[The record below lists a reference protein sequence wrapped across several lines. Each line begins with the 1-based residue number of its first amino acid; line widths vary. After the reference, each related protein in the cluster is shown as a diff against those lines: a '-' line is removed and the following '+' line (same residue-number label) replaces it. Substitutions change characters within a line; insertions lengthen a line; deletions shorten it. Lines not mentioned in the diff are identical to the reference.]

1 MAEGKPKG
9 NVGPPLPMRLLCI
22 PLLAASAVFAAVSPE
37 EIAPTKKTPF
47 TQPAEAAR
55 GELHEA
61 IKAYMGK
68 EPGTFGAH
76 ASAQDF
82 PGVVESKER
91 VNRTVAYDAN
101 LVHRW
106 DTTAGNAPNLATG
119 PDAWQETGL
128 YAAPGE
134 VVIVKVASLPE
145 NRVVKV
151 IVGCHRDSL
160 LKLEKWN
167 RFPVIARTF
176 ELKVGENKVANPFG
190 GQLFIQ
196 SSHKDWRKPAKASP
210 SSPLQFSNAVAMPTY
225 VLGKDS
231 PETWMKAKQLPAPWV
246 TLVGKQVILHVQAA
260 EARKL
265 ADPKGLLE
273 WWDKAMALEDDLVAL
288 NRLAPERV
296 VPDRQISAGFM
307 HSGYPFMCWIDP
319 SQKDSIDLPK
329 LMKEGNWGFFHELGH
344 NHQRTTWTFDGQ
356 TEVTCN
362 LFSLYVMEKL
372 VGKPQG
378 KGHPAMEKLDEMLA
392 KRFAAEPD
400 KGPFEQLATFVVLIR
415 AHGWN
420 PLRETL
426 RSYATVATPKGATK
440 EQLQSIFA
448 ERYGKAAKADVCEY
462 FEKMGYH
469 VEGSAKAALKGLP
482 VFKPTLPSPAK

>member
-1 MAEGKPKG
+1 MR
-9 NVGPPLPMRLLCI
+9 PLFVFLF
-22 PLLAASAVFAAVSPE
+22 ATSVAFAAVSPE
-37 EIAPTKKTPF
+37 EITPTKKAPF
-47 TQPAEAAR
+47 VPPAEAAR
-55 GELHEA
+55 GELNDS
-61 IKAYMGK
+61 IKAYMAK

-82 PGVVESKER
+82 PGIVEAKER
-91 VNRTVAYDAN
+91 VARTVSYDSN

-134 VVIVKVASLPE
+134 VVIVKVASIPE

-151 IVGCHRDSL
+151 IIGCHRDSL
-160 LKLEKWN
+160 LKLDKWN
-167 RFPVIARTF
+167 RFPVINRTF
-176 ELKVGENKVANPFG
+176 ELKVGDNKIANAFG

-196 SSHKDWRKPAKASP
+196 SSHKDWRKPVKASP
-210 SSPLQFSNAVAMPTY
+210 STPLQFSNAVAMPTF
-225 VLGKDS
+225 VLGKDT
-231 PETWMKAKQLPAPWV
+231 PDTWMKAKLLPAPWV
-246 TLVGKQVILHVQAA
+246 TLVGKQVILHVQAS
-260 EARKL
+260 EVKKL
-265 ADPKGLLE
+265 NDPKGLLE
-273 WWDKAMALEDDLVAL
+273 WWDKAMALEDDLIAL
-288 NRLAPERV
+288 TRLAPERV

-329 LMKEGNWGFFHELGH
+329 LTKEGNWGFFHELGH
-344 NHQRTTWTFDGQ
+344 NHQRRDWTFDGQ

-362 LFSLYVMEKL
+362 FFSLYVMEKL

-378 KGHPAMEKLDEMLA
+378 RGHPAMEKIDELLA
-392 KRFAAEPD
+392 KRFAAEPN

-415 AHGWN
+415 AHGWG

-426 RSYATVATPKGATK
+426 RSYASVATPKGATK

-448 ERYGKAAKADVCEY
+448 ERYGKAAKADVSDY

-469 VEGSAKAALKGLP
+469 VESTAKATLKGLP
-482 VFKPTLPSPAK
+482 AFKPTLPTPAK

>member
-1 MAEGKPKG
+1 
-9 NVGPPLPMRLLCI
+9 MRLLS
-22 PLLAASAVFAAVSPE
+22 LSFFAASVALAAVSPE
-37 EIAPTKKTPF
+37 EITPTKKTPF
-47 TQPAEAAR
+47 VPPAEAGRA
-55 GELHEA
+55 ELVDA
-61 IKAYMGK
+61 IKAYMAK

-76 ASAQDF
+76 AAAQDF
-82 PGVVESKER
+82 PGLVEAKER
-91 VNRTVAYDAN
+91 VARTVSYDSN

-134 VVIVKVASLPE
+134 VVTVKVASIPE

-151 IVGCHRDSL
+151 IVGCHRDGL
-160 LKLEKWN
+160 FKLEKWN
-167 RFPVIARTF
+167 RFPLITRTF
-176 ELKVGENKVANPFG
+176 ELKVGDNKIANPFG

-196 SSHKDWRKPAKASP
+196 SSHKDWRKPVKASP
-210 SSPLQFSNAVAMPTY
+210 ATPLQFANAVAMPTY

-231 PETWMKAKQLPAPWV
+231 PESWMKAKQLPAPWV
-246 TLVGKQVILHVQAA
+246 TLVGKQVILHVQAH
-260 EARKL
+260 EVKKL
-265 ADPKGLLE
+265 TDPKGLLE
-273 WWDKAMALEDDLVAL
+273 WWDKAMALEDDLVGL
-288 NRLAPERV
+288 VRLAPERV

-329 LMKEGNWGFFHELGH
+329 LTKEGNWGFFHELGH

-378 KGHPAMEKLDEMLA
+378 RGHPAMDKIDELLA
-392 KRFAAEPD
+392 KRFAAEPN

-415 AHGWN
+415 AHSWG

-426 RSYATVATPKGATK
+426 RSYASVPTPKGASK

-448 ERYGKAAKADVCEY
+448 ERYGKAAKADVRDY

-469 VEGSAKAALKGLP
+469 VESAAKASLKGFP
-482 VFKPTLPSPAK
+482 AFKPALPSAAK

>member
-1 MAEGKPKG
+1 MSRKGK
-9 NVGPPLPMRLLCI
+9 VSTPLAMRPLCAF
-22 PLLAASAVFAAVSPE
+22 LFATSVAFAAISPE
-37 EIAPTKKTPF
+37 EITPTKKAPF
-47 TQPAEAAR
+47 VPPAEAAR
-55 GELHEA
+55 GELNDS
-61 IKAYMGK
+61 IKAYMAK

-82 PGVVESKER
+82 PGTVTAKER
-91 VNRTVAYDAN
+91 VTRTVAYDSN
-101 LVHRW
+101 LIHRW
-106 DTTAGNAPNLATG
+106 DTTAGNAPNLATS
-119 PDAWQETGL
+119 PDVWQETGL

-134 VVIVKVASLPE
+134 VVVVKVASIPE
-145 NRVVKV
+145 NRVVKI

-160 LKLEKWN
+160 LKLDKWT
-167 RFPVIARTF
+167 RFPVINRTF
-176 ELKVGENKVANPFG
+176 ELKVGENKIANAFG

-196 SSHKDWRKPAKASP
+196 STHKDWRKPVKASP
-210 SSPLQFSNAVAMPTY
+210 STPLQFSNAVAIPTY

-231 PETWMKAKQLPAPWV
+231 PETWLKAKQLPAPWV
-246 TLVGKQVILHVQAA
+246 TLVGKQVILHVQAS
-260 EARKL
+260 EVKRL
-265 ADPKGLLE
+265 SDPKGLLE
-273 WWDKAMALEDDLVAL
+273 WWDKAMALEDDLIGL
-288 NRLAPERV
+288 TRLAPERV

-329 LMKEGNWGFFHELGH
+329 LTKEGNWGFFHELGH
-344 NHQRTTWTFDGQ
+344 NHQSKTWTFDGQ

-378 KGHPAMEKLDEMLA
+378 RGHPAMEKLDEMLA
-392 KRFAAEPD
+392 KRFAAEPN

-415 AHGWN
+415 AHGWA

-426 RSYATVATPKGATK
+426 RSYASVATPKGATK

-448 ERYGKAAKADVCEY
+448 ERYGKAAKADVSEY

-469 VEGSAKAALKGLP
+469 VESAAKAALKGFP
-482 VFKPTLPSPAK
+482 AFKPTLPTPAK

>member
-1 MAEGKPKG
+1 MSRKGKVSK
-9 NVGPPLPMRLLCI
+9 PLAMRPLCAF
-22 PLLAASAVFAAVSPE
+22 LFATSVVFAAVSPE
-37 EIAPTKKTPF
+37 EITPSKKAPF
-47 TQPAEAAR
+47 VQPAEAAR

-61 IKAYMGK
+61 IKSYMAK

-82 PGVVESKER
+82 PGIVQGKER
-91 VNRTVAYDAN
+91 VARTVAYDSN

-106 DTTAGNAPNLATG
+106 DTNFGNAPNLATG

-134 VVIVKVASLPE
+134 VVIVKVASIPE

-151 IVGCHRDSL
+151 IIGCHRDSL

-176 ELKVGENKVANPFG
+176 ELKVGDNKIANPFG
-190 GQLFIQ
+190 GQLLIQ
-196 SSHKDWRKPAKASP
+196 SSHKDWRKPVKASP
-210 SSPLQFSNAVAMPTY
+210 STPLQFSNAVSMPTY
-225 VLGKDS
+225 ILGKDTAD
-231 PETWMKAKQLPAPWV
+231 TWIKAKQNPAPWV
-246 TLVGKQVILHVQAA
+246 TLVGKYVILHVQAS
-260 EARKL
+260 EVKKL

-273 WWDKAMALEDDLVAL
+273 WWDKAMALEDDLIGL
-288 NRLAPERV
+288 TRLAPERV

-329 LMKEGNWGFFHELGH
+329 LTKEGNWGFFHELGH
-344 NHQRTTWTFDGQ
+344 NHQSKSWTFDGQ

-378 KGHPAMEKLDEMLA
+378 RGHPAMEKIDELLA
-392 KRFAAEPD
+392 KRFAAEPN
-400 KGPFEQLATFVVLIR
+400 KGPFEQLASFVVLIR
-415 AHGWN
+415 AHGWG

-426 RSYATVATPKGATK
+426 RSYASVATPKGATK

-448 ERYGKAAKADVCEY
+448 ERYGKAAKADVSAY

-469 VEGSAKAALKGLP
+469 VESTAKASLKGLP
-482 VFKPTLPSPAK
+482 AFKPTLPTPAK

>member
-1 MAEGKPKG
+1 MSRKGK
-9 NVGPPLPMRLLCI
+9 VSTPLTMR
-22 PLLAASAVFAAVSPE
+22 PLYVFLFATSVAFAAVSPE
-37 EIAPTKKTPF
+37 EITPTKKAPF
-47 TQPAEAAR
+47 VPPAEAAR
-55 GELHEA
+55 GELNDS
-61 IKAYMGK
+61 IKAYMAK

-82 PGVVESKER
+82 PGIVEAKER
-91 VNRTVAYDAN
+91 VARTVSYDSN

-134 VVIVKVASLPE
+134 VVIVKVASIPE

-151 IVGCHRDSL
+151 IIGCHRDSL
-160 LKLEKWN
+160 LKLDKWN
-167 RFPVIARTF
+167 RFPVINRTF
-176 ELKVGENKVANPFG
+176 ELKVGDNKIANAFG

-196 SSHKDWRKPAKASP
+196 SSHKDWRKPVKASP
-210 SSPLQFSNAVAMPTY
+210 STPLQFSNAVAMPTF
-225 VLGKDS
+225 VLGKDT
-231 PETWMKAKQLPAPWV
+231 PDTWMKAKLLPAPWV
-246 TLVGKQVILHVQAA
+246 TLVGKQVILHVQAS
-260 EARKL
+260 EVKKL
-265 ADPKGLLE
+265 NDPKGLLE
-273 WWDKAMALEDDLVAL
+273 WWDKAMALEDDLIAL
-288 NRLAPERV
+288 TRLAPERV

-329 LMKEGNWGFFHELGH
+329 LTKEGNWGFFHELGH
-344 NHQRTTWTFDGQ
+344 NHQRRDWTFDGQ

-362 LFSLYVMEKL
+362 FFSLYVMEKL

-378 KGHPAMEKLDEMLA
+378 RGHPAMEKIDELLA
-392 KRFAAEPD
+392 KRFAAEPN

-415 AHGWN
+415 AHGWG

-426 RSYATVATPKGATK
+426 RSYASVATPKGATK
-440 EQLQSIFA
+440 EQLQSVFA
-448 ERYGKAAKADVCEY
+448 ERYGKAAKADVSDY

-469 VEGSAKAALKGLP
+469 VEATAKASLKGLP
-482 VFKPTLPSPAK
+482 AFKPTLPTPAK

>member
-1 MAEGKPKG
+1 MA
-9 NVGPPLPMRLLCI
+9 
-22 PLLAASAVFAAVSPE
+22 
-37 EIAPTKKTPF
+37 
-47 TQPAEAAR
+47 
-55 GELHEA
+55 
-61 IKAYMGK
+61 K

-76 ASAQDF
+76 AAAQDF
-82 PGVVESKER
+82 PGSVESKER
-91 VNRTVAYDAN
+91 VARTVTYDSN

-106 DTTAGNAPNLATG
+106 DTNAGNAPNLATG

-145 NRVVKV
+145 NRVIKV
-151 IVGCHRDSL
+151 IIGCHRDSL

-176 ELKVGENKVANPFG
+176 ELKVGDNKIANPFG

-196 SSHKDWRKPAKASP
+196 SSHKDWRKPVKASP
-210 SSPLQFSNAVAMPTY
+210 STPLQFSNAVAMPTY
-225 VLGKDS
+225 VLGKDT
-231 PETWMKAKQLPAPWV
+231 PDTWMKAKQNPAPWV
-246 TLVGKQVILHVQAA
+246 TLVGKYVILHVQAS
-260 EARKL
+260 EVKKL
-265 ADPKGLLE
+265 TDPKALLE
-273 WWDKAMALEDDLVAL
+273 WWDKAMALEADLVAL

-307 HSGYPFMCWIDP
+307 HSGYPFMCWIEP

-329 LMKEGNWGFFHELGH
+329 LTKEGNWGFFHELGH
-344 NHQRTTWTFDGQ
+344 NHQRRDWTFDGQ

-362 LFSLYVMEKL
+362 FFSLYVMEKL

-378 KGHPAMEKLDEMLA
+378 RGHPAMEKIDELLA
-392 KRFAAEPD
+392 KRFAAEPN

-415 AHGWN
+415 AHGWE
-420 PLRETL
+420 PLRQTL
-426 RSYATVATPKGATK
+426 RSYASEPAPKGATK
-440 EQLQSIFA
+440 EQLQSLFA
-448 ERYGKAAKADVCEY
+448 ERYGKAAKADVSEY

-469 VEGSAKAALKGLP
+469 VESTAKTSLKGFP
-482 VFKPTLPSPAK
+482 AFKPTLPTPAK

>member
-1 MAEGKPKG
+1 MR
-9 NVGPPLPMRLLCI
+9 PLCAFLF
-22 PLLAASAVFAAVSPE
+22 ATSVAFAAISPE
-37 EIAPTKKTPF
+37 EITPTKKTPF
-47 TQPAEAAR
+47 KQPAEADR
-55 GELHEA
+55 GELHAA
-61 IKAYMGK
+61 IKEYMAK

-76 ASAQDF
+76 PAAADF
-82 PGVVESKER
+82 PGTVEAKER
-91 VNRTVAYDAN
+91 VARTVTYDSN

-106 DTTAGNAPNLATG
+106 DTNAGNAPNLATG

-145 NRVVKV
+145 NRVIKV
-151 IVGCHRDSL
+151 IIGCHRDSL

-176 ELKVGENKVANPFG
+176 ELKVGDNKIANPFG

-196 SSHKDWRKPAKASP
+196 SSHKDWRKPVKASP
-210 SSPLQFSNAVAMPTY
+210 STPLQFSNAVAMPTY
-225 VLGKDS
+225 VLGKDT
-231 PETWMKAKQLPAPWV
+231 PDTWMKAKQNPAPWV
-246 TLVGKQVILHVQAA
+246 TLVGKYVILHVQAA
-260 EARKL
+260 EVKKL
-265 ADPKGLLE
+265 ADPQALLE
-273 WWDKAMALEDDLVAL
+273 WWDKAMALEADLVAL

-307 HSGYPFMCWIDP
+307 HSGYPFMCWIEP

-329 LMKEGNWGFFHELGH
+329 LTKEGNWGFFHELGH
-344 NHQRTTWTFDGQ
+344 NHQRRDWTFEGQ

-362 LFSLYVMEKL
+362 FFSLYVMEKL

-378 KGHPAMEKLDEMLA
+378 RGHPAMEKIDELLA
-392 KRFAAEPD
+392 KRFAAEPN

-415 AHGWN
+415 AHGWE
-420 PLRETL
+420 PLRATL
-426 RSYATVATPKGATK
+426 RSYATDPTQKGATK
-440 EQLQSIFA
+440 EQLQSLFA
-448 ERYGKAAKADVCEY
+448 ERYGKAAKADVSAY

-469 VEGSAKAALKGLP
+469 VEATAKASLEDFPA
-482 VFKPTLPSPAK
+482 FKPTLPTPAK

>member
-1 MAEGKPKG
+1 MA
-9 NVGPPLPMRLLCI
+9 
-22 PLLAASAVFAAVSPE
+22 
-37 EIAPTKKTPF
+37 
-47 TQPAEAAR
+47 
-55 GELHEA
+55 
-61 IKAYMGK
+61 K

-76 ASAQDF
+76 AAAQDF
-82 PGVVESKER
+82 PGSVESKER
-91 VNRTVAYDAN
+91 VVRTVAYDSN

-106 DTTAGNAPNLATG
+106 DTNAGNAPNLATG

-145 NRVVKV
+145 NRVIKV
-151 IVGCHRDSL
+151 IIGCHRDSL

-176 ELKVGENKVANPFG
+176 ELKVGDNKIANPFG

-196 SSHKDWRKPAKASP
+196 SSHKDWRKPVKASP
-210 SSPLQFSNAVAMPTY
+210 STPLQFSNAVAMPTY
-225 VLGKDS
+225 VLDKDTPDS
-231 PETWMKAKQLPAPWV
+231 WMKAKQNPAPWV
-246 TLVGKQVILHVQAA
+246 TLVGKYVILHVQAS
-260 EARKL
+260 EVKKL
-265 ADPKGLLE
+265 TDPKALLE
-273 WWDKAMALEDDLVAL
+273 WWDKAMALEADLVAL

-307 HSGYPFMCWIDP
+307 HSGYPFMCWIEP

-329 LMKEGNWGFFHELGH
+329 LTKEGNWGFFHELGH
-344 NHQRTTWTFDGQ
+344 NHQRRDWTFDGQ

-362 LFSLYVMEKL
+362 FFSLYVMEKL

-378 KGHPAMEKLDEMLA
+378 RGHPAMEKIDELLA
-392 KRFAAEPD
+392 KRFAAEPN

-415 AHGWN
+415 AHGWE
-420 PLRETL
+420 PLRQTL
-426 RSYATVATPKGATK
+426 RSYASEPAPKGATK
-440 EQLQSIFA
+440 EQLQSLFA
-448 ERYGKAAKADVCEY
+448 ERYGKAAKADVSEY

-469 VEGSAKAALKGLP
+469 VESTAKTSLKGLP
-482 VFKPTLPSPAK
+482 AFKPTLPTPAK

>member
-1 MAEGKPKG
+1 
-9 NVGPPLPMRLLCI
+9 MRTLCAF
-22 PLLAASAVFAAVSPE
+22 LLAASAAFGAVSPE
-37 EIAPTKKTPF
+37 EITPTKKAPF
-47 TQPAEAAR
+47 IQPPEAGR

-61 IKAYMGK
+61 IKTYMAK

-76 ASAQDF
+76 VAAQDF
-82 PGVVESKER
+82 PGIVESKER
-91 VNRTVAYDAN
+91 VSRAVAYDSN

-106 DTTAGNAPNLATG
+106 DTTNGGAPNLYTS

-134 VVIVKVASLPE
+134 VITVKVASLPE

-176 ELKVGENKVANPFG
+176 ELKVGDNKIANAFG

-196 SSHKDWRKPAKASP
+196 SSHKDWRKPVKASP
-210 SSPLQFSNAVAMPTY
+210 SSPLQFGNAVAMPTY
-225 VLGKDS
+225 VLGKDT
-231 PETWMKAKQLPAPWV
+231 PDTWMKAKQSPAPWV
-246 TLVGKQVILHVQAA
+246 TLAGKYVILHVQASA
-260 EARKL
+260 VKEL
-265 ADPKGLLE
+265 ADPKALLE
-273 WWDKAMALEDDLVAL
+273 WWDKAMALEDDLIAL
-288 NRLAPERV
+288 QRLAPERV

-319 SQKDSIDLPK
+319 SQKDSVDLPK
-329 LMKEGNWGFFHELGH
+329 LKKEGNWGFFHELGH
-344 NHQRTTWTFDGQ
+344 NHQCSAWTFAGQ

-372 VGKPQG
+372 VGKPTG
-378 KGHPAMEKLDEMLA
+378 RGHPSMEKLDELLA
-392 KRFAAEPD
+392 KRFAAEPN

-415 AHGWN
+415 AHGWE

-426 RSYATVATPKGATK
+426 RSYASEAAPKGSSK
-440 EQLQSIFA
+440 EQLQSLFVL
-448 ERYGKAAKADVCEY
+448 RYGKAAKADVCEY

-469 VEGSAKAALKGLP
+469 VEPTAKTALKGLP
-482 VFKPTLPSPAK
+482 AFRPALPPAAK

>member
-1 MAEGKPKG
+1 
-9 NVGPPLPMRLLCI
+9 MRTLCAF
-22 PLLAASAVFAAVSPE
+22 LLAASAAFGAVSPE
-37 EIAPTKKTPF
+37 EITPTKKAPF
-47 TQPAEAAR
+47 IQPPEAGR

-61 IKAYMGK
+61 IKTYMAK

-76 ASAQDF
+76 PAAADF
-82 PGVVESKER
+82 PGIVESKER
-91 VNRTVAYDAN
+91 VARTVTYDSN

-106 DTTAGNAPNLATG
+106 DTNAGNAPNLATG

-134 VVIVKVASLPE
+134 VITVKVASLPE

-176 ELKVGENKVANPFG
+176 ELKVGDNKIANAFG

-196 SSHKDWRKPAKASP
+196 SSHKDWRKPVKASP
-210 SSPLQFSNAVAMPTY
+210 SSPLQFGNAVAMPTY
-225 VLGKDS
+225 VLGKDT
-231 PETWMKAKQLPAPWV
+231 PDTWLEAKQSPAPWV
-246 TLVGKQVILHVQAA
+246 TLAGKYVILHVQASA
-260 EARKL
+260 VKEL
-265 ADPKGLLE
+265 ADPKALLE
-273 WWDKAMALEDDLVAL
+273 WWDKAMALEDDLIAL

-307 HSGYPFMCWIDP
+307 HSGYPFMCWIEP

-329 LMKEGNWGFFHELGH
+329 LTKEGNWGFFHELGH
-344 NHQRTTWTFDGQ
+344 NHQRRDWTFDGQ

-362 LFSLYVMEKL
+362 FFSLYVMEKL

-378 KGHPAMEKLDEMLA
+378 RGHPAMEKIDELLA
-392 KRFAAEPD
+392 KRFAAEPN

-415 AHGWN
+415 AHGWE

-426 RSYATVATPKGATK
+426 RSYASEAAPKGSSK
-440 EQLQSIFA
+440 EQLQSLFVL
-448 ERYGKAAKADVCEY
+448 RYGKAAKADVCEY

-469 VEGSAKAALKGLP
+469 VEPTAKTALKGLP
-482 VFKPTLPSPAK
+482 AFRPALPPAAK